1 MVEFGLLGSVEVWL
15 EGRPIHVGG
24 PKRRALLAALLCQA
38 NRVVS
43 TDWLIEAVW
52 GETPPGSATAQLHAM
67 VSELRRSLAGGDGP
81 DAIVTRAPGY
91 LIRVEPEALD
101 VDRFH
106 RRVREAR
113 RALAGDDAPRAA
125 AEFRSALELWRGE
138 PLSDV
143 EGSVARAEAAHL
155 AELRLVVL
163 EERVA
168 ADLASGRDAELVPEL
183 TSLVESNPF
192 RERLRGL
199 LMVALYRSGRQ
210 ADALSVYQQGHR
222 TLAEE
227 LGLAPGPDL
236 RELEQRILR
245 HDPSLLREPPRE
257 AAVPHT
263 PAARAVAT
271 APSLPATRY
280 VKSGDIHIAY
290 GVIGHGEPDIVFVPG
305 AFSHLD
311 LWWEVQATARF
322 FQRLG
327 ALGRLIMFDKRDTGL
342 SDRAPDDQPLEQ
354 RMDDVR
360 AVMNACESERAVL
373 FGYSEG
379 GPMSILFA
387 ATHPERVTGL
397 ILGGATARW
406 SPAPDYPCGHESDA
420 VWQALERLAQR
431 RWGEGGTLDWFAPS
445 QSGSARARQALA
457 RWERLSAGPS
467 AVLRLL
473 RMMREIDVRAALPSV
488 RAPALVIQRLG
499 DLVSPRCHG
508 RYLASHLPNARYVEQ
523 PGDHLLWM
531 GDTDAL
537 LAEIDDFLSR
547 AEHRPAADRMLATI
561 LFAELL
567 DPTVHASPPEGE
579 DGAGGSAT
587 RAIVERHRGRL
598 ITSSA
603 HHALACFDGP
613 VRAINCAIALRT
625 HSAHLRRTFRG
636 GLHAGEIANVN
647 DDITGAAVQ
656 IARQVTAAAGPGEIL
671 VTHTVKDLVIGSGI
685 QFTERDT
692 HPLADDDNKWATFAI
707 TET

>member
-1 MVEFGLLGSVEVWL
+1 MRSLGGRPVSRCRSVSAPGRGHNRVVEFGLLGSLEVWF
-15 EGRPIHVGG
+15 EGRRIHVGG

-43 TDWLIEAVW
+43 VDWLIEAVW
-52 GETPPGSATAQLHAM
+52 GETPPVSATAQLQAM
-67 VSELRRSLAGGDGP
+67 VSELRRSLAGGDDP
-81 DAIVTRAPGY
+81 DLIVTRAPGY
-91 LIRVEPEALD
+91 LIRVEPGALD

-106 RRVREAR
+106 RRVGEAR
-113 RALAGDDAPRAA
+113 RALADEDAARAA
-125 AEFRSALELWRGE
+125 AGFRSALELWRGD

-155 AELRLVVL
+155 AELHLIVL

-183 TSLVESNPF
+183 TALVGGNPF

-222 TLAEE
+222 LLAEE
-227 LGLAPGPDL
+227 LGLAPGPEL
-236 RELEQRILR
+236 RELEQRILQ
-245 HDPSLLREPPRE
+245 HDPSLRREPSPE

-263 PAARAVAT
+263 PAGPEIAT
-271 APSLPATRY
+271 TRSLPATRY

-290 GVIGHGEPDIVFVPG
+290 QVIGHGGPDIVFVPG
-305 AFSHLD
+305 AISHLD
-311 LWWEVQATARF
+311 LWWETGPTARF
-322 FQRLG
+322 FKRLG

-360 AVMNACESERAVL
+360 AVMDACESERAVL

-387 ATHPERVTGL
+387 ATYPHKVTGL

-406 SPAPDYPCGHESDA
+406 SPAPDYPCGQEFDV
-420 VWQALERLAQR
+420 VWEAMGRLAQR
-431 RWGEGGTLDWFAPS
+431 HWGEGGTLDWFAPS
-445 QSGSARARQALA
+445 HSGSARARQALA

-467 AVLRLL
+467 AVLRLV
-473 RMMREIDVRAALPSV
+473 RMTREIDVRAVLPSV

-499 DLVSPRCHG
+499 DRVSPRCHG
-508 RYLASHLPNARYVEQ
+508 RYLATHLPNARYVEQ

-537 LAEIDDFLSR
+537 LGEIDDFLSR
-547 AEHRPAADRMLATI
+547 AEHRPAANQ
-561 LFAELL
+561 ELGH
-567 DPTVHASPPEGE
+567 DPVREASPP
-579 DGAGGSAT
+579 D
-587 RAIVERHRGRL
+587 R
-598 ITSSA
+598 
-603 HHALACFDGP
+603 P
-613 VRAINCAIALRT
+613 
-625 HSAHLRRTFRG
+625 
-636 GLHAGEIANVN
+636 
-647 DDITGAAVQ
+647 
-656 IARQVTAAAGPGEIL
+656 
-671 VTHTVKDLVIGSGI
+671 
-685 QFTERDT
+685 
-692 HPLADDDNKWATFAI
+692 
-707 TET
+707 